1 MDTAAQ
7 REAEPYHRH
16 VDLVFQGGGV
26 KGIALVGAYSVLEE
40 QGFLH
45 QRLAGT
51 SAGAIVAA
59 LLAAGYRATELQ
71 EILLSLDFGA
81 FKDPS
86 WASQLPWMH
95 NAIGLLRDQGIY
107 QGQVFLRWIRELLEA
122 KGVRTFADLIC
133 PDQPDDPR
141 YRYKLRVIASD
152 ITGRCMLALPQDATK
167 LGVNPDDLNVALA
180 VRMSMSIP
188 FFFEPVRFVNHQ
200 TGEEHLVVDGGILS
214 NFPVWLFDR
223 AGVPRWPTFGL
234 RLIDPEPRVPLAERL
249 PTPEPHRGRLAS
261 DFDYLMSLVHTMLEA
276 HDRMYIERAD
286 YARTIAIPTLGVHAT
301 QFDLLR
307 DRALELHDVGRV
319 AAHRFLETWD
329 FEAYVAEFRRQRL
342 PGE

>member
-1 MDTAAQ
+1 MDKVAQ
-7 REAEPYHRH
+7 SEEAGYGRH

-26 KGIALVGAYSVLEE
+26 KGVALVGAYSVLEE
-40 QGFLH
+40 RGYTY

-59 LLAAGYRATELQ
+59 LLAAGYRAPELR
-71 EILLSLDFGA
+71 EILLSLDFDA
-81 FKDPS
+81 FKDPT

-95 NAIGLLRDQGIY
+95 SAIGLLRDQGIY

-122 KGVRTFADLIC
+122 KGVRTFADLIH
-133 PDQPDDPR
+133 PEQSDDPR

-188 FFFEPVRFVNHQ
+188 FYFEPVRFLNHQ
-200 TGEEHLVVDGGILS
+200 TGEEHLVVDGGLLS

-234 RLIDPEPRVPLAERL
+234 RLVDPEPRVPLAERL
-249 PTPEPHRGRLAS
+249 PAPEPRHGRLAS
-261 DFDYLMSLVHTMLEA
+261 DFDYLKSLVHTMLEA

-307 DRALELHDVGRV
+307 DRALELHDAGR
-319 AAHRFLETWD
+319 AAARRFLETWD
-329 FEAYVAEFRRQRL
+329 FDAYVAEFRRGR
-342 PGE
+342 PAGE